1 MPDQPPPV
9 SVTVTPPEPG
19 FQVTLR
25 DVYDKLGEVATKVD
39 RMQDLPG
46 DVKDHEHR
54 LRDIEA
60 NYVSKASARW
70 LFMAMVGVI
79 SVAVAVVA
87 LILQQ

>member
-1 MPDQPPPV
+1 MSQPPV

-19 FQVTLR
+19 FQITLR

-54 LRDIEA
+54 IRAIEA
-60 NYVSKASARW
+60 SFVSKASARW
-70 LFMAMVGVI
+70 WFT
-79 SVAVAVVA
+79 AVVA
-87 LILQQ
+87 LIVAAAAVIGLLVQ